1 MSMSSHS
8 SISHLASARHFA
20 CSIFNRSQW
29 SGIRSGQWE
38 VGSGQRER
46 ERESSS
52 AVTSSVQLGS
62 RFSVQSPIP
71 STSFKLLLC
80 ANRKGIC
87 RELNVARI
95 SATLGCHST
104 RQSRNLNLIR
114 CANCP
119 RSSSSSRRRTQVS
132 NVGKIQA
139 RAERTGNT
147 LPRLGIPS
155 PETLLL

>member
-1 MSMSSHS
+1 MVWDQEW
-8 SISHLASARHFA
+8 A
-20 CSIFNRSQW
+20 
-29 SGIRSGQWE
+29 
-38 VGSGQRER
+38 VGSGEWAVASVR

-119 RSSSSSRRRTQVS
+119 RSSSSSSRRRTQVS

-147 LPRLGIPS
+147 LPRLGTPS